1 MTIDAGHSGL
11 GVARPVPRLGFRI
24 LLVAL
29 DTQVRT
35 HFLAEDTVR
44 IMTGRALKLM
54 GAIDFV
60 GMSR

>member
-11 GVARPVPRLGFRI
+11 GVARSMPRHGLHV

-29 DTQVRT
+29 DAQIRA
-35 HFLAEDTVR
+35 HFPAEDAVR